1 MPSWLT
7 DLIVTMFMTT
17 DNVTAAPASLLSAH
31 TSHVA
36 LVMTPVMIFLYLV
49 IISDSPHP
57 GSPGPQM
64 LPDHRLPV
72 AVHFLVTPGP
82 GEIRADDVMR
92 Q

>member
-7 DLIVTMFMTT
+7 DLIVTIFMTT
-17 DNVTAAPASLLSAH
+17 DNVTATPASPLSAH

-64 LPDHRLPV
+64 LPDHRGCLWRFISLLPRV
-72 AVHFLVTPGP
+72 PG
-82 GEIRADDVMR
+82 R
-92 Q
+92 

>member
-17 DNVTAAPASLLSAH
+17 DNVTAAPASPLSAH

-64 LPDHRLPV
+64 LPDHRAACGGSFPCY
-72 AVHFLVTPGP
+72 PGSR
-82 GEIRADDVMR
+82 GDHGR
-92 Q
+92 

>member
-64 LPDHRLPV
+64 LSV
-72 AVHFLVTPGP
+72 AVHFLVTPDP
-82 GEIRADDVMR
+82 GQIMADDVMR